1 MANYSLVLDTKFKPF
16 SYAEMLAPVAAA
28 TQAHQAL
35 EEEYG
40 NLSAKADV
48 WENMANEQS
57 DPLAYKMYKGYS
69 DDLRDRADTLLREG
83 LNASSRKGMLDMR
96 ARYSKEIA
104 PIEAAYKRREELA
117 AEQRKA
123 YAANPTLRYER
134 YANAMSLDDFI
145 KNPSIDYGRSYSGA
159 LLTQQVAQ
167 AAANYAKVLTR
178 EGKLKSLGLP
188 YQYTR
193 DLGYGATPEQVLAVI
208 NKAAQDGEEG
218 AISFLR
224 GIRDQVIASSGT
236 NAWITP
242 GSAAAQERDAFAN
255 MGLYSALGQTEIKD
269 YTDKYN
275 MDNAL
280 AIAKERRDREAAEAA
295 ALKMYKPRFDTWYG
309 TSDIAKKNAEIAKIM
324 KERIYKH
331 FNPSNNYA
339 LSKSS
344 GDILKSL
351 KDIPID
357 KNSIPIQIG
366 PYKNKAKKE
375 WDNINER
382 VMEAEVIKSDL
393 LAVGVSQKAI
403 DGFINNG
410 DVGTLNNEVRKIRN
424 RINSGRMAT
433 GTPNVQTISYFLG
446 EEDRKAVKDVIG
458 SKINKT
464 GIEKIEGL
472 HTVPGKTIG
481 NHNREAVSVEAS
493 TTNVSKDDFM
503 KDAEKYGI
511 IFTGNV
517 PNARLQYIEL
527 GNGDRYMLSEDI
539 LGKDAYNNLN
549 FVDNNKPIRG
559 LNAQLLYQVSRGAS
573 DLQNSNT
580 INNMGPQLLG
590 PLTTQTKGA
599 NITPADGT
607 YIVR

>member
-104 PIEAAYKRREELA
+104 PIEIAYKRREELA

-188 YQYTR
+188 YQYTK

-242 GSAAAQERDAFAN
+242 GSAAAKERDAFAN
-255 MGLYSALGQTEIKD
+255 MGLYSALGQTQIKD
-269 YTDKYN
+269 YTDTYSMN
-275 MDNAL
+275 NAL
-280 AIAKERRDREAAEAA
+280 EIAKERRDAVNKM
-295 ALKMYKPRFDTWYG
+295 KMYDIDPTPLYG
-309 TSDIAKKNAEIAKIM
+309 ESEVANKNAKIAKIM

-344 GDILKSL
+344 GDILRSL

-357 KNSIPIQIG
+357 KNGIPIQIG
-366 PYKNKAKKE
+366 LYKNKSRKE
-375 WDNINER
+375 WDNMKER
-382 VMEAEVIKSDL
+382 VMKAEVIKSDL

-433 GTPNVQTISYFLG
+433 GTPNIDIYRQTVETKEQKDMVRDKMTAAAGVG
-446 EEDRKAVKDVIG
+446 ELQMITGLKDEYYT
-458 SKINKT
+458 K
-464 GIEKIEGL
+464 EKIGPHKYKQVHHSPHFTTKGVKREDFKKMVENAGIGIAMGNSALAVNNIGDFITEDNNSDGVKIAIYKYIQLIL
-472 HTVPGKTIG
+472 HL
-481 NHNREAVSVEAS
+481 
-493 TTNVSKDDFM
+493 
-503 KDAEKYGI
+503 Y
-511 IFTGNV
+511 
-517 PNARLQYIEL
+517 YI
-527 GNGDRYMLSEDI
+527 YI
-539 LGKDAYNNLN
+539 N
-549 FVDNNKPIRG
+549 FVLRPDSIC
-559 LNAQLLYQVSRGAS
+559 
-573 DLQNSNT
+573 
-580 INNMGPQLLG
+580 
-590 PLTTQTKGA
+590 
-599 NITPADGT
+599 
-607 YIVR
+607 